1 MSIRDWFRSASPR
14 REAAAPSIQ
23 QQISVSFDTSIA
35 QPALPVPRSVN
46 LPVKRMYAAAQQ
58 SRLTAGWVA
67 GTTSSDTEIRS
78 SLTNLRARSRQLCR
92 DNPHAKR
99 ARVLT
104 MNNVIGS
111 GIGLQ
116 AQVRSSRTEL
126 RKNVND
132 AIEDAWKRWSCAE
145 YCHTG
150 GTLHF
155 SDLERALMS
164 EVFEAGE
171 VFVRMH
177 MTPFGGSDIPFALEL
192 IESERVPHEFQTIAT
207 ADRARMGIEV
217 DQFFRPI
224 RYWIRDRHPSDI
236 APGGMPMDNVRP
248 VPAAEIIH
256 LRLVERWPQTRGVP
270 WLHAVAG
277 TLNNMGG
284 YTEAEIVAARASAQ
298 PIGWEEPSD
307 FPNPEAEQQEDG
319 TFETPYEPGFVH
331 HGKKLNFYS
340 PNRPNTALPQFIN
353 HLLKE
358 VGVGAGYGVRYSALS
373 GDYSDANYS
382 SERAA
387 QLDDR
392 DGWKALQQIFIR
404 GFRLRIHQMWMQQ
417 AVFARRI
424 AGIGVD
430 EYMADREKFEAVKF
444 KPRGWGW
451 VDPTKEVA
459 AYKEA
464 IKANLTTQTRVISM
478 TGGGDDIEEV
488 LEERRSE
495 LDLAKSLD
503 LTSDVDP
510 GADQPEPTE
519 PPADP
524 AADDDAPTDEEKVD
538 DEQQEEQQRMRVV
551 K

>member
-1 MSIRDWFRSASPR
+1 MKLFDWFRSASPR
-14 REAAAPSIQ
+14 RDAAAPV
-23 QQISVSFDTSIA
+23 ISVSFEATIP
-35 QPALPVPRSVN
+35 QPSLPMTRS
-46 LPVKRMYAAAQQ
+46 LPAPIKRQYAAAQS
-58 SRLTAGWVA
+58 SRLTSSWVA
-67 GTTSSDTEIRS
+67 GTNSADVEIRS

-111 GIGLQ
+111 GMGIQ

-126 RKNVND
+126 RKSVND
-132 AIEDAWKRWSCAE
+132 SIEDAWSRWCCAE

-155 SDLERALMS
+155 SDFERALVS
-164 EVFEAGE
+164 EMFEAGE

-177 MTPFGGSDIPFALEL
+177 MTAFGGSDIPFALEL
-192 IESERVPHEFQTIAT
+192 IESERVPHEFQSVAA
-207 ADRARMGIEV
+207 ADNARMGVEV
-217 DQFFRPI
+217 DKYFRPI
-224 RYWIRDRHPSDI
+224 RYWVRDRHQSDVQPAGI
-236 APGGMPMDNVRP
+236 QTDNLRP
-248 VPAAEIIH
+248 VDASEIIH
-256 LRLVERWPQTRGVP
+256 LRLVERWPQTRGIP

-307 FPNPEAEQQEDG
+307 FPNPEAEQQDDG

-358 VGVGAGYGVRYSALS
+358 VGVGTGYGLRYSAIS

-404 GFRLRIHQMWMQQ
+404 GFRLRIHQMWLQQ
-417 AVFARRI
+417 AVFARAI
-424 AGIGVD
+424 TGVSVD
-430 EYMADREKFEAVKF
+430 EYMADNEKFEAVKF

-464 IKANLTTQTRVISM
+464 IKSNLTTQTRVISM

-495 LDLAKSLD
+495 LDLAESLD

-510 GADQPEPTE
+510 GADDKVAPAKPAEPA
-519 PPADP
+519 PPADTAEP
-524 AADDDAPTDEEKVD
+524 PPDEESVPA
-538 DEQQEEQQRMRVV
+538 EEQQRMRVV

>member
-1 MSIRDWFRSASPR
+1 MSIFDWLRSTPKSS
-14 REAAAPSIQ
+14 RETAAPA
-23 QQISVSFDTSIA
+23 ISVSFDTTIA
-35 QPALPVPRSVN
+35 QPALPIPRSVT
-46 LPVKRMYAAAQQ
+46 PVRRQYAASQQ
-58 SRLTAGWVA
+58 SRLTAGWTA
-67 GTTSSDTEIRS
+67 GTSSADTEIRT

-104 MNNVIGS
+104 INNVIGS

-116 AQVRSSRTEL
+116 AQVKSSRSDL
-126 RKNVND
+126 RKSVND
-132 AIEDAWKRWSCAE
+132 AIEAAWKTWACAE
-145 YCHTG
+145 NCHTG

-155 SDLERALMS
+155 ADFERALMS

-177 MTPFGGSDIPFALEL
+177 MAAFGGSEIPFALEL
-192 IESERVPHEFQTIAT
+192 IESERVPHEFQAS
-207 ADRARMGIEV
+207 AMNDKARMGIEV
-217 DQFFRPI
+217 DQYFRPV
-224 RYWIRDRHPSDI
+224 RYWVRDRHPSDI
-236 APGGMPMDNVRP
+236 YPGGMPMDQVRP

-298 PIGWEEPSD
+298 PIGWEEPGD

-340 PNRPNTALPQFIN
+340 PNRPNTALPQFIS

-358 VGVGAGYGVRYSALS
+358 VGIGSGYGIRYAALS
-373 GDYSDANYS
+373 GDYSEATYS

-392 DGWKALQQIFIR
+392 DGWRALQQWFIR
-404 GFRLRIHQMWMQQ
+404 SFRVRTHQMWMQQ
-417 AVFARRI
+417 AVFARRVT
-424 AGIGVD
+424 GISIE
-430 EYMADREKFEAVKF
+430 EYMADRAKFEAARF
-444 KPRGWGW
+444 KARGWSW
-451 VDPTKEVA
+451 IDPTKEVA

-464 IKANLTTQTRVISM
+464 EKAGYITKTQIIAKTS
-478 TGGGDDIEEV
+478 DDTDVEDV
-488 LEERRSE
+488 FSERRQE
-495 LDLAKSLD
+495 LDAAEDMD
-503 LTSDVDP
+503 LQFDTDPESYAPKEQATPVKPSD
-510 GADQPEPTE
+510 
-519 PPADP
+519 PPDE
-524 AADDDAPTDEEKVD
+524 PTDEEQD
-538 DEQQEEQQRMRVV
+538 AENGEEQQRMRVV